1 MTVSPTDFRKV
12 VGNFATGVTV
22 VTTQTHDRSPY
33 GLTVNSFTSVSLDP
47 ILVLVCLDN
56 RLSGLDAFSQGGKFA
71 VNILSEDQKDICKH
85 FATRGTDRSA
95 AAYITGKTGVPV
107 LESTLA
113 RMECEVTAIYPAG
126 DHKVL
131 LGEVKSAEVAAGRE
145 DKAPLLFF
153 RGQYHQL
160 SSS

>member
-1 MTVSPTDFRKV
+1 MTVSPADFRKV

-22 VTTQTHDRSPY
+22 VTTQTEDGSPY

-47 ILVLVCLDN
+47 ILILVCLDN
-56 RLSGLDAFSQGGKFA
+56 RLSGLDAFSENGKFA
-71 VNILSEDQKDICKH
+71 VNILAEDQKDICEH

-95 AAYITGKTGVPV
+95 ADYIKGETGVPV
-107 LESTLA
+107 LEGTLA
-113 RMECEVTAIYPAG
+113 RMECEVTAIHPGG

-131 LGEVKSAEVAAGRE
+131 IGEVKSAEVAVGRE
-145 DKAPLLFF
+145 DEAPLLFF
-153 RGQYHQL
+153 RGRYHQL